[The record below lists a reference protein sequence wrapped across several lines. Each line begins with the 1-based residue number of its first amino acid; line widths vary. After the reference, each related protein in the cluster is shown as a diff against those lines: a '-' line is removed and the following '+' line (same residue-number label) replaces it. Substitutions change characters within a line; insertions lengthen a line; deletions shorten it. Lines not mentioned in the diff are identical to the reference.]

1 MCLIV
6 KDVPYFRIK
15 PEVMQNFSFKL
26 LLSEMLSQCIEVI
39 QNVTVSLLSQ

>member
-6 KDVPYFRIK
+6 KDVSYFRIK
-15 PEVMQNFSFKL
+15 PEVMLNFSFKL

-39 QNVTVSLLSQ
+39 QNVTLSLLPQ